1 MEMHHSMCWAVRVAV
16 WMPRPGAGE
25 SPAAGMWLASDCPSS
40 VLQLTFGAGQAPHLA
55 IDLKAHKGLL
65 QWSLTPG
72 NFALLHV
79 CPAHSVLH
87 QNDSMP
93 GARSGQGVLFLSHQ
107 EERQKPTVCALRF
120 QAPQACRECAA
131 LLQSIKLGMVCMKAG
146 ERDSATHLSI
156 TLESFLEQAGDDD
169 IAAAILEC
177 LCKPGFDRLVA
188 HVDRVW
194 GQIEET
200 LCPSSSIRAPPRLP

>member
-1 MEMHHSMCWAVRVAV
+1 
-16 WMPRPGAGE
+16 
-25 SPAAGMWLASDCPSS
+25 MWLASDCPSS

-72 NFALLHV
+72 NFALLH
-79 CPAHSVLH
+79 
-87 QNDSMP
+87 
-93 GARSGQGVLFLSHQ
+93 
-107 EERQKPTVCALRF
+107 
-120 QAPQACRECAA
+120 ACRECAA

-146 ERDSATHLSI
+146 ERDSATHPSI
-156 TLESFLEQAGDDD
+156 TLESFLQQAGDDD

-200 LCPSSSIRAPPRLP
+200 LCPGSSIRAPPRLP

>member
-1 MEMHHSMCWAVRVAV
+1 
-16 WMPRPGAGE
+16 MPRPGAGE

-131 LLQSIKLGMVCMKAG
+131 LLQVTASPSEDAARARLRTTVSRIGTRPRALISAWQSHPPPLLPENLPTPEHQARHGVHESRRAGQCNSSEHHIGELLGTG
-146 ERDSATHLSI
+146 WR
-156 TLESFLEQAGDDD
+156 
-169 IAAAILEC
+169 
-177 LCKPGFDRLVA
+177 R
-188 HVDRVW
+188 
-194 GQIEET
+194 
-200 LCPSSSIRAPPRLP
+200 